1 MSSVSDDVR
10 DDFFVKNLLEKL
22 PSDSRG
28 SFSADQLLALKVA
41 FGGRAWG
48 VHAVDL
54 RWTLKIWRWHYY
66 FVVLAGRNRRE
77 LSRREREIARVA
89 MVLSLA
95 IFLVFSA
102 LLGLLMLYLVKSAFG
117 INLFPGFSLGIW
129 GWFQES
135 ILR

>member
-1 MSSVSDDVR
+1 MGADPDIRAEPFVR
-10 DDFFVKNLLEKL
+10 GLLEKL
-22 PSDSRG
+22 PADSRA
-28 SFSADQLLALKVA
+28 SFSDEQLLALKIA
-41 FGGRAWG
+41 LGGRTWG

-54 RWTLKIWRWHYY
+54 RWTLKFWRWHYY

-89 MVLSLA
+89 MMLSLA

-102 LLGLLMLYLVKSAFG
+102 LLGLLVLYLVKSALG

-129 GWFQES
+129 GWFQEN